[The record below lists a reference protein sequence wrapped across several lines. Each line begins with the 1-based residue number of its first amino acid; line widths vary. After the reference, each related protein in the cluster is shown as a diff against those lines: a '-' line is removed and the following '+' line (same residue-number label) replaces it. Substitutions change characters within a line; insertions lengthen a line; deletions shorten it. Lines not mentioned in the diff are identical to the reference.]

1 LILIS
6 GHDHPWVGGTLHSL
20 GRVLRD
26 QGDVA
31 SGRAYLE
38 RAQTILQAAVGD
50 SRAARLLEGL

>member
-1 LILIS
+1 M
-6 GHDHPWVGGTLHSL
+6 GPDHPWVGGTLHSL

-31 SGRAYLE
+31 GGRACLE
-38 RAQTILQAAVGD
+38 RARTILQAAIGD